1 MTVLLVGAGPMAA
14 AYGRVLNTLGV
25 SWSAIGRGAA
35 SAQAFQ
41 AACGIA
47 PVQGGLE
54 QYLRDHPVQRNAAA
68 IVALPIPQLAKA
80 TKMLAEAGVSRVLVE
95 KPAGLDASEIDGVA
109 QAAARTGSDIF
120 VAYNRRFYAAASAAR
135 AMIAEDGGAT
145 SFHMEFTEIESRV
158 QKAVLDPAVLANWFL
173 ANSTHVVDLAFHLCG
188 QPAAA
193 EGTAAGSLAWHPP
206 GAVFVGHGRTETGAL
221 FSWHADWSSAGRW
234 GLDVRTARRRLLLQP
249 LEQLA
254 VQEKGSFAVVQ
265 HPIDDE
271 LDRTFKPGLYR
282 EVEAFLS
289 SDPARRGLPA
299 IAAHAACVRRWFA
312 AICPPG
318 GARTA
323 AVMVAS

>member
-1 MTVLLVGAGPMAA
+1 MAI
-14 AYGRVLNTLGV
+14 AYGRVLNALGV
-25 SWSAIGRGAA
+25 PWSVAGRGDG
-35 SAQAFQ
+35 SAKAFQ

-54 QYLRDHPVQRNAAA
+54 KYLRDYPVSRNTAA

-80 TKMLAEAGVSRVLVE
+80 TRMLAEAGVERVLVE

-109 QAAARTGSDIF
+109 QAAARTGTGIF
-120 VAYNRRFYAAASAAR
+120 VAYNRRFYAAVSVAR

-145 SFHMEFTEIESRV
+145 SFHMEFTEIESLVR
-158 QKAVLDPAVLANWFL
+158 KAPLDAAVLANWFL
-173 ANSTHVVDLAFHLCG
+173 ANSTHVIDLAFHLCG

-193 EGTAAGSLAWHPP
+193 EGMTAGSLAWHPV

-249 LEQLA
+249 LEQLS

-265 HPIDDE
+265 HPLADE

-282 EVEAFLS
+282 QVEAFLS
-289 SDPARRGLPA
+289 SDPARLGLPT
-299 IAAHAACVRRWFA
+299 IMGHAACVRRWFA
-312 AICPPG
+312 AICPPAG
-318 GARTA
+318 PRTA